1 MPDEAVRRGHVG
13 FWLNK
18 HFRLYGECHAA
29 PIKRLGEAL
38 LLLESWGGVLELAC
52 FVIINQSCLFF
63 FFPLNC
69 SSGKKRS
76 ERPSL
81 QLAAVSGFVPQFP
94 HLLVEGTLTTPPCPR
109 SSQDYLLPHCI
120 RKKRQFVVSLM
131 SGIARRSL
139 RAFFVPKARF
149 QLCKP
154 QDC

>member
-1 MPDEAVRRGHVG
+1 MSDEAVRRGHVG

-69 SSGKKRS
+69 SSGKKRP

-94 HLLVEGTLTTPPCPR
+94 HLWWKEHYNPSLPKKQPRLFVITLHKEKETVC
-109 SSQDYLLPHCI
+109 
-120 RKKRQFVVSLM
+120 
-131 SGIARRSL
+131 G
-139 RAFFVPKARF
+139 
-149 QLCKP
+149 
-154 QDC
+154 